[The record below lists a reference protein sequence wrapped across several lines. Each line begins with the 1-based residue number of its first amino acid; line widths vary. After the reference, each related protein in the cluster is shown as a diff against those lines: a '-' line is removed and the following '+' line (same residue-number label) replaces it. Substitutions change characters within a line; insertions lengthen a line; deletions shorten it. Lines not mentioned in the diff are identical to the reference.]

1 MQNSTKAKLGSGEA
15 VLGTFVFLNDPAVVE
30 IAAIAGLD
38 FVIVDAEHSAHDAA
52 STEAMIRAAD
62 ARGITPLVR
71 VSELNEKEILR
82 ALESGAHGI
91 VIPQIESGEQAARA
105 VAAMRYPPYGTRS
118 SCRQTRASEYG
129 RWAADFATHADEADR
144 ELLIVALIETEAG
157 LENLSEILDAGIE
170 VAFLGRSDLSSSM
183 GLRGDLTHPRIE
195 PVAKQFV
202 ADVGAH
208 PAQCWPGIVPYRVDD
223 EWETL
228 GCPFIVQGADV
239 NVMLAGLR
247 EAAAQLRGAR
257 AGAAA
262 SGG

>member
-1 MQNSTKAKLGSGEA
+1 
-15 VLGTFVFLNDPAVVE
+15 
-30 IAAIAGLD
+30 
-38 FVIVDAEHSAHDAA
+38 
-52 STEAMIRAAD
+52 
-62 ARGITPLVR
+62 VR

-91 VIPQIESGEQAARA
+91 VVPQIESGAQAAQA

-118 SCRQTRASEYG
+118 SCRQTRAAEYG

-144 ELLIVALIETEAG
+144 EVLIVALIETEAG
-157 LENLSEILDAGIE
+157 LANLGEIIDAGIE

-183 GLRGDLTHPRIE
+183 GLRGDLTHPRME

-202 ADVGAH
+202 TDVSAH
-208 PAQCWPGIVPYRVDD
+208 PAGCWPGIVPYQVDG

-228 GCPFIVQGADV
+228 GCPFVVQGADV

-247 EAAAQLRGAR
+247 EVAAQLKGV
-257 AGAAA
+257 
-262 SGG
+262 SGVSA